1 MKGPFKIMLCGVI
14 GLSIIWFF
22 INLISSIFTN
32 IFVTKNVDNSSVNK
46 FIIES
51 RCKWIKTQ
59 KDFYD
64 GKKKI
69 YVARQAEVNEFEIL
83 KREISIMKTD
93 QKMISKIDISGI
105 SEDSSIRESNKIMN
119 YINNAINELI
129 LALKPSIEGE
139 TTMQYIRKI
148 LVDSG
153 IKISKIATGVPIG
166 TEMEYIDSL
175 TLEMA
180 IDERKNMN

>member
-129 LALKPSIEGE
+129 LALDTKDQSDFEKYIKNANTEIQLANRCIAKLCDVYNIESDLLSSVSY
-139 TTMQYIRKI
+139 TK
-148 LVDSG
+148 
-153 IKISKIATGVPIG
+153 
-166 TEMEYIDSL
+166 
-175 TLEMA
+175 
-180 IDERKNMN
+180 